1 MAHMGGAPFRPAGI
15 FRKRTNQNK
24 RARLTRSTTSSSSSS
39 LPGSSSSSS
48 SSSTNPNNLTV
59 SERNAL
65 AMETGEGLM
74 ISSASYMKGT
84 LLNPAQRIEKMLKSK
99 FKRPRS
105 TTGGD
110 LASSYGQSTKRMG
123 TNSNMLKGGSKM
135 LTSRLKKQNPAGQGE
150 EVVELQDESKRLILL
165 KAAGIT
171 VVQVP
176 YILANFLRPHQRVGV
191 QFVFDC
197 VV

>member
-1 MAHMGGAPFRPAGI
+1 
-15 FRKRTNQNK
+15 
-24 RARLTRSTTSSSSSS
+24 
-39 LPGSSSSSS
+39 
-48 SSSTNPNNLTV
+48 
-59 SERNAL
+59 
-65 AMETGEGLM
+65 
-74 ISSASYMKGT
+74 
-84 LLNPAQRIEKMLKSK
+84 
-99 FKRPRS
+99 
-105 TTGGD
+105 
-110 LASSYGQSTKRMG
+110 
-123 TNSNMLKGGSKM
+123 M